1 MLRENPFP
9 CPEPLRDCG
18 EGMKNKT
25 IDKHH
30 LHRWLTA
37 VVGLP
42 ILAMIIAM
50 GPGWLLLALV
60 LLVSA
65 GGLLEL
71 SSLLLAGTKAWLRM
85 LTWIMGLLL
94 PLATYWKGLLGL
106 TVATVATVFVALTV
120 HLFLYAK
127 QEKVLPSLGATV
139 FSQLYLP
146 FLLSH
151 VLLLFRVPSGRQWI
165 FLLFFVVF
173 SCDTGAFYVGRRWGR
188 HKLWPAV
195 SPGKTIEGAIGGL
208 LSSVAVSLLVGTLL
222 PLDVATAG
230 FLLAL
235 GFVLALVGQVGDLM
249 ESMLKRVSQVK
260 DAGGILPGH
269 GGLLDR
275 LDSLI
280 FAFPVMYYG
289 VVFFT

>member
-1 MLRENPFP
+1 VFDKLL
-9 CPEPLRDCG
+9 LRDRG

-37 VVGLP
+37 AVALP
-42 ILAMIIAM
+42 VLAMIIVV

-60 LLVSA
+60 L
-65 GGLLEL
+65 LLEL

-85 LTWIMGLLL
+85 LTWSMGLLL

-106 TVATVATVFVALTV
+106 TVATVATVFVALLV

-139 FSQLYLP
+139 FSLLYIP
-146 FLLSH
+146 FLISH

-165 FLLFFVVF
+165 LLLFFVVF
-173 SCDTGAFYVGRRWGR
+173 SCDTGAYYVGHRWGR

-208 LSSVAVSLLVGTLL
+208 FSSVALSLLVGTLL
-222 PLDVATAG
+222 PLDVATVG

-235 GFVLALVGQVGDLM
+235 GLVLALVGQVGDLM

-280 FAFPVMYYG
+280 FSFPVTYYG

>member
-1 MLRENPFP
+1 
-9 CPEPLRDCG
+9 
-18 EGMKNKT
+18 MKNKT

-37 VVGLP
+37 AVGLP
-42 ILAMIIAM
+42 ILAMIIAI

-60 LLVSA
+60 LLVTA

-85 LTWIMGLLL
+85 LTWSMGLLL

-139 FSQLYLP
+139 FSQLYIP
-146 FLLSH
+146 FLISH

-208 LSSVAVSLLVGTLL
+208 FSAVAVSLLVGTLL
-222 PLDVATAG
+222 PLDVPTVG
-230 FLLAL
+230 FLLAS

>member
-1 MLRENPFP
+1 M
-9 CPEPLRDCG
+9 G
-18 EGMKNKT
+18 NKT
-25 IDKHH
+25 IDKYHV
-30 LHRWLTA
+30 HRWLTA
-37 VVGLP
+37 AVALP
-42 ILAMIIAM
+42 IVAMIIVM

-60 LLVSA
+60 LLVTA

-85 LTWIMGLLL
+85 LTWSMGLLL

-106 TVATVATVFVALTV
+106 TVATVAIVFVSLAA
-120 HLFLYAK
+120 HLLVYAK

-139 FSQLYLP
+139 FAQLYIP
-146 FLLSH
+146 FLISH
-151 VLLLFRVPSGRQWI
+151 ILLLFRVPSGRQWI
-165 FLLFFVVF
+165 LLLLFVVF
-173 SCDTGAFYVGRRWGR
+173 SCDTGAYYVGHRWGR

-208 LSSVAVSLLVGTLL
+208 LSSVVVSLVVGTLL
-222 PLDVATAG
+222 PIDVATVG

-280 FAFPVMYYG
+280 FAFPVVYYG

>member
-1 MLRENPFP
+1 M
-9 CPEPLRDCG
+9 G
-18 EGMKNKT
+18 NKT
-25 IDKHH
+25 IDKYHV
-30 LHRWLTA
+30 HRWLTA
-37 VVGLP
+37 AVALP
-42 ILAMIIAM
+42 IVAMIIAI

-60 LLVSA
+60 LMVTA

-71 SSLLLAGTKAWLRM
+71 SGLLLAGTKAWLRM
-85 LTWIMGLLL
+85 LTWSMGLLL

-106 TVATVATVFVALTV
+106 TVATVAIVFVSLAA
-120 HLFLYAK
+120 HLFVYAK

-139 FSQLYLP
+139 FAQLYIP
-146 FLLSH
+146 FLISH
-151 VLLLFRVPSGRQWI
+151 ILLLFRVPSGRQWI
-165 FLLFFVVF
+165 LLLLFVVF
-173 SCDTGAFYVGRRWGR
+173 SCDTGAYYVGHRWGR
-188 HKLWPAV
+188 HKLWPVV

-208 LSSVAVSLLVGTLL
+208 LSSVVVSLVVGTLL
-222 PLDVATAG
+222 PIDVATVG

-280 FAFPVMYYG
+280 FAFPVVYYG

>member
-1 MLRENPFP
+1 MEN
-9 CPEPLRDCG
+9 
-18 EGMKNKT
+18 K
-25 IDKHH
+25 IVDKHH

-37 VVGLP
+37 AVALP
-42 ILAMIIAM
+42 ILAAIIAI

-60 LLVSA
+60 LLVTA

-71 SSLLLAGTKAWLRM
+71 SGLLLVGSKVWLRT
-85 LTWIMGLLL
+85 LTWSMGLLL
-94 PLATYWKGLLGL
+94 PLATYWQGLLGL
-106 TVATVATVFVALTV
+106 TMATVAVIFVALTV
-120 HLFLYAK
+120 HLFVYAK
-127 QEKVLPSLGATV
+127 QEKVIPSLGATI
-139 FSQLYLP
+139 FAQLYIP
-146 FLLSH
+146 FLISH
-151 VLLLFRVPSGRQWI
+151 VLLLFRLPSGRQWI

-173 SCDTGAFYVGRRWGR
+173 SCDTGAYYVGNLWGR

-208 LSSVAVSLLVGTLL
+208 LSSVVMSWLVGTLL
-222 PLDVATAG
+222 SLDVATVG

-235 GFVLALVGQVGDLM
+235 GFILALVCQLGDLL

-260 DAGGILPGH
+260 DAGGLLPGH

-280 FAFPVMYYG
+280 FAFPVVYYG

>member
-1 MLRENPFP
+1 MA
-9 CPEPLRDCG
+9 
-18 EGMKNKT
+18 NKT

-37 VVGLP
+37 AVALP
-42 ILAMIIAM
+42 ILAAIIAI

-60 LLVSA
+60 LLVTA

-71 SSLLLAGTKAWLRM
+71 SGLLLAGTKAWLR
-85 LTWIMGLLL
+85 TVTCSMGLLL

-106 TVATVATVFVALTV
+106 TVATVSIVFVALAM
-120 HLFLYAK
+120 HLFVYAR
-127 QEKVLPSLGATV
+127 QEKILPSLGATV
-139 FSQLYLP
+139 FSQLYIP
-146 FLLSH
+146 FLISH
-151 VLLLFRVPSGRQWI
+151 VLLLFRVPSGRHWI
-165 FLLFFVVF
+165 LLLFFVVF
-173 SCDTGAFYVGRRWGR
+173 FCDTGAYYVGHRWGR

-208 LSSVAVSLLVGTLL
+208 LSSVAISVLVGTLL
-222 PLDVATAG
+222 PLDVATVG

>member
-1 MLRENPFP
+1 M
-9 CPEPLRDCG
+9 G
-18 EGMKNKT
+18 NKT
-25 IDKHH
+25 IDKYHV
-30 LHRWLTA
+30 HRWLTA
-37 VVGLP
+37 AVALP
-42 ILAMIIAM
+42 IVAMIIAM

-60 LLVSA
+60 LMVTA

-71 SSLLLAGTKAWLRM
+71 SGLLLAGTKAWLRM
-85 LTWIMGLLL
+85 LTWSMGLLL

-106 TVATVATVFVALTV
+106 TVATVATVFVSLAV

-139 FSQLYLP
+139 FSLLYIP
-146 FLLSH
+146 FLISH

-165 FLLFFVVF
+165 LLLLFVVF
-173 SCDTGAFYVGRRWGR
+173 SCDTGAYYVGHRWGR

-208 LSSVAVSLLVGTLL
+208 LSSVVVSLVVGTLL
-222 PLDVATAG
+222 PIDVATVG

-280 FAFPVMYYG
+280 FAFPVVYYG

>member
-1 MLRENPFP
+1 ME
-9 CPEPLRDCG
+9 
-18 EGMKNKT
+18 NKT
-25 IDKHH
+25 IYKHH

-37 VVGLP
+37 AVALP
-42 ILAMIIAM
+42 ILAAIIAI

-60 LLVSA
+60 LLVTA

-71 SSLLLAGTKAWLRM
+71 SGLLLAGTKAWLRT
-85 LTWIMGLLL
+85 LIWSMGLLL

-106 TVATVATVFVALTV
+106 TVATVAVVFVALAV

-127 QEKVLPSLGATV
+127 QEKVLPSLGATI
-139 FSQLYLP
+139 FSQLYIP
-146 FLLSH
+146 FLISH
-151 VLLLFRVPSGRQWI
+151 VLLLFRVPSGRRWI

-173 SCDTGAFYVGRRWGR
+173 SCDTGAYYVGHRWGR

-208 LSSVAVSLLVGTLL
+208 LSSVVVSLLVGTLL
-222 PLDVATAG
+222 SIDTATAG

-235 GFVLALVGQVGDLM
+235 GLVLAVVGQVGDLM

-280 FAFPVMYYG
+280 FSFPVVYYG
-289 VVFFT
+289 VVFFA

>member
-1 MLRENPFP
+1 ME
-9 CPEPLRDCG
+9 
-18 EGMKNKT
+18 NKT
-25 IDKHH
+25 VDKHH

-37 VVGLP
+37 AVALP
-42 ILAMIIAM
+42 ILAMIIAI

-60 LLVSA
+60 LLVTA

-71 SSLLLAGTKAWLRM
+71 SGLLPAGAKTWLRT
-85 LTWIMGLLL
+85 LTWSMGLLL

-106 TVATVATVFVALTV
+106 SVATVVIVFVALAV
-120 HLFLYAK
+120 HLLVYAK
-127 QEKVLPSLGATV
+127 QEMVLPSLGATV
-139 FSQLYLP
+139 FALLYIP
-146 FLLSH
+146 FLISH

-173 SCDTGAFYVGRRWGR
+173 SCDTGAYYVGHRWGR

-208 LSSVAVSLLVGTLL
+208 LSSVAMSLLVGMLL
-222 PLDVATAG
+222 PLDVATVG

-235 GFVLALVGQVGDLM
+235 GFVLAFVGQVGDLM
-249 ESMLKRVSQVK
+249 ESMLKRVGQVK

-280 FAFPVMYYG
+280 FAFPVVYYG

>member
-1 MLRENPFP
+1 ME
-9 CPEPLRDCG
+9 
-18 EGMKNKT
+18 NKT
-25 IDKHH
+25 FDKHH

-37 VVGLP
+37 AVALP
-42 ILAMIIAM
+42 ILAMIIVI
-50 GPGWLLLALV
+50 GPDWLLLALV
-60 LLVSA
+60 LLVTT

-71 SSLLLAGTKAWLRM
+71 SSLLQAGTRAWLRM
-85 LTWIMGLLL
+85 LTWSMGLLL

-106 TVATVATVFVALTV
+106 TVATVATVFVALAV

-139 FSQLYLP
+139 FSQLYIP
-146 FLLSH
+146 FLISH
-151 VLLLFRVPSGRQWI
+151 VLLLSRVPSGRQWI
-165 FLLFFVVF
+165 LLLFFVVF
-173 SCDTGAFYVGRRWGR
+173 SCDTGAYYVGHRWGR

-195 SPGKTIEGAIGGL
+195 SPGKTVEGAIGGL
-208 LSSVAVSLLVGTLL
+208 VSSVAMSLLVGTLL
-222 PLDVATAG
+222 PLDVASVG
-230 FLLAL
+230 FFLAL
-235 GFVLALVGQVGDLM
+235 GFVLSLVGQVGDLM